1 MRKENADF
9 NTKFISEAGSY
20 LINSDYFAFVE
31 LKDYACYVVADGIDT
46 DEKKESAKLAVT
58 TVITEFSDSPGMSA
72 GKLRRFLKGAHEALL
87 RESDE
92 IRLEASIVILLT
104 DYKKAIWGHAGNSRL
119 CWIKNG
125 EIKTVTKD
133 TSLTQRMVD
142 QEEVPMDQIAFHEE
156 RNNLY
161 TYLGQPGR
169 FTPVVS
175 GKKKLE
181 DGDIFILLTRG
192 VWENVGDAEII
203 DAVDGVS
210 KAEDVCTGLEDVILS
225 QRLEVIENYTIASVF
240 INKIYQNPKA
250 GKYKNL
256 IRIAVSI
263 LTVLLMFGLSMF
275 LMQYNRNK
283 SNLNKLDKY
292 KEKGIEYLQETNYES
307 ADKQFS
313 DAYAVTDSIKARKNS
328 KAETKVNIIEYY
340 NKMAENMVLG
350 MEAMSEGEY
359 KKASAL
365 FGQAVEKLQ
374 ILKDTYQEDITSY
387 DKGIKTYLSYAQNMY
402 EGTEKYKQGDYEA
415 ANENFFTAKD
425 IMDDI
430 NDTTK
435 RDIAQKA
442 LNSTN
447 AKKATSI
454 GAEFEARGDQYSERK
469 EYEKAG
475 IEYESAKAAYG
486 QAYEY
491 GDADA
496 QNKMMLAAT
505 KAENAK
511 SLSAKRTDQE
521 RLSLANE
528 YESKGDAAARAG
540 KKEEAE
546 SYYKEAVDLLANIST
561 IDVGAQKVALNEKA
575 NNSAEDPE
583 QELLNA
589 IDCLSRGDYA
599 SAVEALNSAKDIYNR
614 LGNKASAQ
622 QMQTYINNVKALM
635 TGQ

>member
-9 NTKFISEAGSY
+9 DTKFISEAGSY

-31 LKDYACYVVADGIDT
+31 LKDYACYVVADGIDA

-58 TVITEFSDSPGMSA
+58 TIISEFSDAPGMSA
-72 GKLRRFLKGAHEALL
+72 GKLRHYLKAAHDALL
-87 RESDE
+87 READE
-92 IRLEASIVILLT
+92 IRLEASVIILLT
-104 DYKKAIWGHAGNSRL
+104 DYKKVIWGHVGNCRL

-125 EIKTVTKD
+125 AIKAVTKD

-142 QEEVPMDQIAFHEE
+142 QEEVPMDQISFHEE

-161 TYLGQPGR
+161 AYLGQPGR
-169 FTPVVS
+169 FTPVIS
-175 GKKKLE
+175 GKKKLD

-240 INKIYQNPKA
+240 INKIYHNPKA
-250 GKYKNL
+250 GKYRKVMK
-256 IRIAVSI
+256 IAVSI
-263 LTVLLMFGLSMF
+263 LMVLMMFGFSML
-275 LMQYNRNK
+275 LMQYSRNK
-283 SNLNKLDKY
+283 SNLGKLDKY

-313 DAYAVTDSIKARKNS
+313 DAYTVTESIKARKNS
-328 KAETKVNIIEYY
+328 KAETKVKIIEYY

-350 MEAMSEGEY
+350 MDAMSDGEY

-365 FGQAVEKLQ
+365 FGQAVEILQ
-374 ILKDTYQEDITSY
+374 ILKDIYQEDITSY
-387 DKGIKTYLSYAQNMY
+387 DKGMKTYLSYAQNMY
-402 EGTEKYKQGDYEA
+402 EGTEEYKQGNYEA
-415 ANENFFTAKD
+415 ANENFLVAKD
-425 IMDDI
+425 IMNDI

-442 LNSTN
+442 LDSTN
-447 AKKATSI
+447 AKKATTV
-454 GAEFEARGDQYSERK
+454 GAEFEARGDQYSDRK

-475 IEYESAKAAYG
+475 TEYESAKAAYG

-491 GDADA
+491 GDTDA
-496 QNKMMLAAT
+496 QNKMMLVAT

-521 RLSLANE
+521 KLSLANE
-528 YESKGDAAARAG
+528 YESKGDAAAQAG
-540 KKEEAE
+540 KKDEAAD
-546 SYYKEAVDLLANIST
+546 YYKEASALLADIT
-561 IDVGAQKVALNEKA
+561 TLDVGAQKVALNEKA
-575 NNSAEDPE
+575 NNSAADPE
-583 QELLNA
+583 QDLLNA
-589 IDCLSRGDYA
+589 IDCMSRGDYA
-599 SAVEALNSAKDIYNR
+599 SAIEALNSAKDIYSNR
-614 LGNKASAQ
+614 GDKGGTQLV
-622 QMQTYINNVKALM
+622 QTYINNIKGLM
-635 TGQ
+635 ANQ